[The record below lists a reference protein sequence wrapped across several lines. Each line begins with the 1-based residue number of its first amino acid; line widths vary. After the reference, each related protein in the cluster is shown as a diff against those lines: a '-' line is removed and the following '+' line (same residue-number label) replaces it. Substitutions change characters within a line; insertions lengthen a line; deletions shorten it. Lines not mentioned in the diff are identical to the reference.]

1 MNRID
6 AKRPL
11 QCAACNLKEHSLHQ
25 EKPPFLMR
33 DKLEYLDAISDDT
46 FRNTVGISW
55 IVIIAINYIK
65 NVVSLE
71 NGGQSQEET
80 DVLGGV
86 RVGQTLRV
94 HPSRP

>member
-1 MNRID
+1 
-6 AKRPL
+6 
-11 QCAACNLKEHSLHQ
+11 
-25 EKPPFLMR
+25 MR

-46 FRNTVGISW
+46 FQNLVWLSW
-55 IVIIAINYIK
+55 IIVIAIRHIK

-71 NGGQSQEET
+71 NEGQSQEET

-86 RVGQTLRV
+86 RVGQTLQV